1 MKGQVFDLRITLR
14 NNQMTDLIVL
24 PTIYVCAIV
33 FGFMLS
39 TCTNKRDVQK
49 LTDQID
55 DLEWEL
61 SIARHKLEIAI
72 EKLETIR
79 AQAEDSSS

>member
-1 MKGQVFDLRITLR
+1 MLDSAVA
-14 NNQMTDLIVL
+14 L
-24 PTIYVCAIV
+24 PTIYVCAVI
-33 FGFMLS
+33 FGFMLN

-61 SIARHKLEIAI
+61 SIARHKLE
-72 EKLETIR
+72 TIR
-79 AQAEDSSS
+79 AQAEVSSS